1 MGCVEEKSQAGLDK
15 DREDKQC
22 PVKEVFL
29 FRGAWGKQT
38 TPFLIQQ
45 VCCLHTAFPT
55 EQPDLENDHL
65 SSKRTDLIR
74 NRVH

>member
-29 FRGAWGKQT
+29 FRGAWSKQT

-55 EQPDLENDHL
+55 EQPDLENYHL